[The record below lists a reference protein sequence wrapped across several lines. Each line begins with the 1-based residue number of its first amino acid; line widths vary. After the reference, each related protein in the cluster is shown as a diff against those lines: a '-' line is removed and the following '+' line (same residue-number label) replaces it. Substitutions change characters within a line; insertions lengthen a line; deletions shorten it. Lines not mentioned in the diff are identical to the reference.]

1 MTQSASIIKKYL
13 QRHFRFDAIF
23 GGVATPAQE
32 AFLQKRRRKRSY
44 FIFLQFLRLLPIL
57 CAVGFGVSFFWDF
70 GSEDSLQVF
79 GQVLPLQSILRMV
92 SVSGLIGFGTN
103 WVAVRMLFKPVLR
116 RPIWGQGLIPAHK
129 ERIVWQLAGGIHK
142 HILNESLIQERI
154 IASGLIEKINEILIR
169 GVEDLLG
176 DEEFS
181 REIKAIAYA
190 YVKRSLSRPEVRAR
204 FASII
209 DERLAENLN
218 RGLSGLVFSAYKKLN
233 RKDYESVIDNILN
246 RIPGTVVEVI
256 EEVEEERQAIAESV
270 RLREKDMEQFLLRIV
285 IDVLDR
291 IDIRTLLSQQMAH
304 FDEAKLENMI
314 WTATNEQLLYIEY
327 LGTLLG
333 IFGGLL
339 IWQPL
344 AMGAAFTGLFM
355 LLFLLDQALHH
366 LKRDNIGSRKA

>member
-1 MTQSASIIKKYL
+1 
-13 QRHFRFDAIF
+13 
-23 GGVATPAQE
+23 
-32 AFLQKRRRKRSY
+32 
-44 FIFLQFLRLLPIL
+44 
-57 CAVGFGVSFFWDF
+57 
-70 GSEDSLQVF
+70 
-79 GQVLPLQSILRMV
+79 
-92 SVSGLIGFGTN
+92 
-103 WVAVRMLFKPVLR
+103 
-116 RPIWGQGLIPAHK
+116 
-129 ERIVWQLAGGIHK
+129 
-142 HILNESLIQERI
+142 
-154 IASGLIEKINEILIR
+154 
-169 GVEDLLG
+169 VEDLLG